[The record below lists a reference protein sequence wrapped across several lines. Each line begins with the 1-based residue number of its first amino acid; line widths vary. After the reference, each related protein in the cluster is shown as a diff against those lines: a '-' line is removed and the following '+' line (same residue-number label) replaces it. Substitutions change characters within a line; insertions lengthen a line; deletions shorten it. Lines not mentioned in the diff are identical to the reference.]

1 LAPNEY
7 ADYILMTE
15 LWHCPPTVF
24 DQQPEELIDLH
35 IKIYNAINK
44 HEKIKGKRDEFLSKI

>member
-1 LAPNEY
+1 
-7 ADYILMTE
+7 MTE